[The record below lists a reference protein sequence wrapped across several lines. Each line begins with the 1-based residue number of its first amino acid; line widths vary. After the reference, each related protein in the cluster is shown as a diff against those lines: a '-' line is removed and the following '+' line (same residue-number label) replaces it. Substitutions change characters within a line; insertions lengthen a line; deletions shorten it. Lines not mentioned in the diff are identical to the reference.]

1 MRLLFNHGVGQHG
14 AWNPGRPAQTELT
27 AFGVSDD
34 EALALTAAVERRSEH
49 SIAAAMSISSVFVV
63 TNSLR
68 LRRFRPEATTV
79 RAGPDARV
87 QREPQ
92 TERGDPSHVRV
103 FH

>member
-49 SIAAAMSISSVFVV
+49 PIAAAMSISSVFVV

-68 LRRFRPEATTV
+68 RFRPHAAEVAV
-79 RAGPDARV
+79 EPGGHARAESV
-87 QREPQ
+87 M
-92 TERGDPSHVRV
+92 T
-103 FH
+103 